1 MNSSTSP
8 CSGRSTTPDMW
19 EGVIE
24 YVENARTI
32 AISGHTNPDG
42 DALGS
47 LLGLGASIR
56 AQFPDKKVD
65 LLLAD
70 DGSIPRVYRFLAGAD
85 ELEPAVRHDERYDVF
100 ISVDVPTLGRLADS
114 AAVAKRAH
122 GRVVID
128 HHPTCEEFGDVT
140 VRVPSAAATAA
151 LVEELSTPPVGRA
164 PPISPRACSPVS

>member
-65 LLLAD
+65 LLLAACLPLPC
-70 DGSIPRVYRFLAGAD
+70 G
-85 ELEPAVRHDERYDVF
+85 
-100 ISVDVPTLGRLADS
+100 GR
-114 AAVAKRAH
+114 RA
-122 GRVVID
+122 
-128 HHPTCEEFGDVT
+128 
-140 VRVPSAAATAA
+140 
-151 LVEELSTPPVGRA
+151 RA
-164 PPISPRACSPVS
+164 RRASR

>member
-47 LLGLGASIR
+47 EDTDS
-56 AQFPDKKVD
+56 DEEDVD
-65 LLLAD
+65 
-70 DGSIPRVYRFLAGAD
+70 
-85 ELEPAVRHDERYDVF
+85 EQ
-100 ISVDVPTLGRLADS
+100 
-114 AAVAKRAH
+114 
-122 GRVVID
+122 
-128 HHPTCEEFGDVT
+128 
-140 VRVPSAAATAA
+140 
-151 LVEELSTPPVGRA
+151 
-164 PPISPRACSPVS
+164 